1 MSKQSNTGSRISLFR
16 QVPTREWIFFSFAS
30 WKNVVVKNNVELF
43 LCSKAWKCKVFQDV
57 FLHKNSPTP
66 EQSQEPDSTCKSISI
81 LCSLQFSWNGIFC
94 QIDSSFS
101 LETEHDIMFFL
112 HAIITQAAMLLTG
125 KHMCLPCT
133 HGMAG
138 SWNHWKCG
146 GAKCWLQCVDYNCFG
161 GHFTVIVHSVLI

>member
-1 MSKQSNTGSRISLFR
+1 MEKCGHKKC
-16 QVPTREWIFFSFAS
+16 QVFKFF
-30 WKNVVVKNNVELF
+30 
-43 LCSKAWKCKVFQDV
+43 
-57 FLHKNSPTP
+57 FLHTETQKYQVFKTSLCVKILLLINDWRSHIP
-66 EQSQEPDSTCKSISI
+66 CVKSFKI

-94 QIDSSFS
+94 QIDSSLS